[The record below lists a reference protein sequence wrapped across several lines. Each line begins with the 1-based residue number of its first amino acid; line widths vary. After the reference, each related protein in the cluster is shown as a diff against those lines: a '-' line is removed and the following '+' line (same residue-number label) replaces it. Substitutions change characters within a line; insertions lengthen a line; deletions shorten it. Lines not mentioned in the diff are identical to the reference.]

1 METPDC
7 GSILVVDDDAAF
19 RSLVVDLLGSAGFST
34 VEAAS
39 GEDALARARECA
51 VDAALVDV
59 VLPGVSGYEV
69 CRALKEERDIPV
81 VLMSGEQ
88 TDPVNRVAGLLIG
101 ADDYVVKPFAPPDE
115 LLARIRRLVRTPVAP
130 AEASTLSKRE
140 FEVLQLL
147 ADGLDQ
153 DEIAERLVLSPKTV
167 SSHIQRVLGKL
178 DVHSRAQA
186 IAQAY
191 RRGILSV
198 GGRAVSR

>member
-1 METPDC
+1 MEAPNC

-19 RSLVVDLLGSAGFST
+19 RSFVVDLLGSAGFST
-34 VEAAS
+34 VEAGN
-39 GEDALARARECA
+39 GEDGLARARECA
-51 VDAALVDV
+51 LEAALVDV

-69 CRALKEERDIPV
+69 CRALKEEREIPV

-88 TDPVNRVAGLLIG
+88 TEPVNRVAGLLIG
-101 ADDYVVKPFAPPDE
+101 ADDYVVKPFAPDE
-115 LLARIRRLVRTPVAP
+115 LLARMRRLVRTPVAA

-140 FEVLQLL
+140 LEVLQLL

-167 SSHIQRVLGKL
+167 SSHIQRILGKL

-191 RRGILSV
+191 RSGILSV

>member
-39 GEDALARARECA
+39 GEDALARAREC
-51 VDAALVDV
+51 VVEAALVDV
-59 VLPGVSGYEV
+59 VLPGISGYEV
-69 CRALKEERDIPV
+69 CRALKEEREIPV

-88 TDPVNRVAGLLIG
+88 TEPVNRVAGLLIG
-101 ADDYVVKPFAPPDE
+101 ADDYVLKPFAPDE

-130 AEASTLSKRE
+130 AAESNLSKRE
-140 FEVLQLL
+140 LEVLQLL